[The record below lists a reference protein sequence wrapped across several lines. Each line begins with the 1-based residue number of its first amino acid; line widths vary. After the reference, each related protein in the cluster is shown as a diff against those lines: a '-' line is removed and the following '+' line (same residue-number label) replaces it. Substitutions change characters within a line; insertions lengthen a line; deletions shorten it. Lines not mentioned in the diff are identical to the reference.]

1 MRRESYNDLIFQ
13 LGDLAR
19 ERLATRPTAPQSM
32 QRVFRAEEALVAR
45 QEELASLEQQMNDED
60 AQHQDLLA
68 RAEEEKKGLQATV
81 KRYRKAVDAIEGRV
95 RELRKKL
102 ATRRA
107 DVRYAAVNLKKEEKK
122 LQDYEMTVNDPQKLE
137 VARQNLKK
145 LRLANMRA
153 NREIEDLEH
162 ELDRALTPEPG
173 QPGADGVLA
182 HKRLLELEDEAG
194 QQAAGFEER
203 MVELDQAIAQ
213 KEQEVAAA
221 EDYLDQ
227 ALFLL
232 GEECY
237 AQRLADP
244 ALAALYPRIDR
255 AK

>member
-1 MRRESYNDLIFQ
+1 MARETYNDLIFQ
-13 LGDLAR
+13 LGDLSR
-19 ERLATRPTAPQSM
+19 ERLANKAIAPPSM
-32 QRVFRAEEALVAR
+32 QRVFRAEEVLIAR
-45 QEELASLEQQMNDED
+45 QDELAALEQQLNDED
-60 AQHQDLLA
+60 AAWQDYLA
-68 RAEEEKKGLQATV
+68 QCEEEKVGLNATV

-95 RELRKKL
+95 KELRKKL
-102 ATRRA
+102 ATKRA
-107 DVRYAAVNLKKEEKK
+107 DVRYAGVNLKKEEKK
-122 LQDYEMTVNDPQKLE
+122 VQDYEMTLHDAEKLD

-145 LRLANMRA
+145 MRLAYMRA
-153 NREIEDLEH
+153 QREIEDMEHDLE
-162 ELDRALTPEPG
+162 LALTPQPG
-173 QPGADGVLA
+173 QPGADGILA
-182 HKRLLELEDEAG
+182 HKRLLELSDETE
-194 QQAAGFEER
+194 QRQAEFDQL
-203 MVELDQAIAQ
+203 VKDLDQAIAQ